1 MEPSNNFNLALF
13 ISLSLLMPNQAKA
26 SAKPPVPIQI
36 TQHYNTFSA
45 PSFYEPASKNI
56 CYILEKN
63 SKKNAE
69 NEKFLNNYAK
79 FGAFAETPSINA
91 FNPANLE
98 KTLKNFSFS
107 SDDSMLK
114 AISEYPRSQAAI
126 KAASDLKE
134 NDSQQGKNEI
144 KSIAYNETKSAW
156 EIEATPWFLYRKK
169 IMKPRFPEKSLPY
182 IKSGKVSYYCT
193 AFVQETLGN
202 IIGETEI
209 MKNGIYGHAWQML
222 SNLREKKKI
231 IWEKNP
237 KSSAICRDLI
247 SKNPKSSYKE
257 ILQMLAATRNTG
269 IESMLEPGDIANAW
283 NPFSLYKEHV
293 TTHWFIILGKDK
305 NGNIYIMQEWK
316 DKLEIMTLDELY
328 KRIPG
333 GIDAI
338 AKLGFENLYI
348 KKTLK
353 KEKPMQ

>member
-1 MEPSNNFNLALF
+1 MESSNNYFNLALF
-13 ISLSLLMPNQAKA
+13 ISLSLLMPNLAKA
-26 SAKPPVPIQI
+26 ASKTPVPIQI
-36 TQHYNTFSA
+36 IQPYNTFSA

-56 CYILEKN
+56 YSILQKN
-63 SKKNAE
+63 SKKNIE
-69 NEKFLNNYAK
+69 NEKFLENYSK
-79 FGAFAETPSINA
+79 FGAFSETPAADA

-114 AISEYPRSQAAI
+114 AISEYPRSRAAI
-126 KAASDLKE
+126 RAASDLRE
-134 NDSQQGKNEI
+134 NDAQQGNEI
-144 KSIAYNETKSAW
+144 KSITYNETKSAW

-169 IMKPRFPEKSLPY
+169 IMKPRFPEKSLPF
-182 IKSGKVSYYCT
+182 IKSGKVSYFCT

-209 MKNGIYGHAWQML
+209 MKNGIYGHAWEML
-222 SNLREKKKI
+222 SNLRQMKKI

-247 SKNPKSSYKE
+247 EKNPKSSYRE
-257 ILQMLAATRNTG
+257 ILNMLATTQDTG
-269 IESMLEPGDIANAW
+269 IESMLRPGDIVNAW
-283 NPFSLYKEHV
+283 NPFSLYKKHV
-293 TTHWFIILGKDK
+293 TTHWFIILGRDK

-316 DKLEIMTLDELY
+316 DKLEIMTLNELK

-338 AKLGFENLYI
+338 ARFGFENLCI

-353 KEKPMQ
+353 NK